1 MSAHD
6 PDERGQRSMT
16 WPPAMP
22 FASVLE
28 RARALDR
35 TAVGRLYTRFLPVV
49 YRYVLARVGETP
61 TAEDLTSETFFAM
74 IEGIGA
80 TRATDELR
88 FAAWLLGIARNQVA
102 MHFRRV
108 RIQPVV
114 SDLARHEEQL
124 ALGGEGDPL
133 DIITARESWHE
144 VVAALQRLTEE
155 QRTVVLYRC
164 VLGFSTDEV
173 ANMMGKTAGTVRAL
187 QFRALHALARLL
199 RNEDPPPVPF
209 LAPAR
214 RINHASRG

>member
-1 MSAHD
+1 
-6 PDERGQRSMT
+6 MT

-35 TAVGRLYTRFLPVV
+35 TVVGMLYTRFLPVV
-49 YRYVLARVGETP
+49 YRYILARVGETP

-74 IEGIGA
+74 IEGIEA
-80 TRATDELR
+80 SRATDELG
-88 FAAWLLGIARNQVA
+88 FAAWLLGIARNRVA

-124 ALGGEGDPL
+124 AIGGEGDPL
-133 DIITARESWHE
+133 DFITARESWHE
-144 VVAALQRLTEE
+144 VVAALPRLTEE

-173 ANMMGKTAGTVRAL
+173 ASLLGKTAGTVRAL
-187 QFRALHALARLL
+187 QFRALHSLARLL
-199 RNEDPPPVPF
+199 RPEDAPPTTVP
-209 LAPAR
+209 APAR
-214 RINHASRG
+214 RADHASRG